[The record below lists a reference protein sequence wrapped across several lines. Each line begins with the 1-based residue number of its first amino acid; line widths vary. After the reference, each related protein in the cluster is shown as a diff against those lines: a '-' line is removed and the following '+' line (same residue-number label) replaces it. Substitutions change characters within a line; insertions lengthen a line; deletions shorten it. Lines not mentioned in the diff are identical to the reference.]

1 MRIDT
6 CYFCSSKMY
15 PGHGMHFVRNDCK
28 VFKFCRSKCHRAFQ
42 KKKNPRRIRWTKAY
56 RKAVGK
62 ELAVDPSF
70 EIEKRRNIPMKYDR
84 EFWQMSM
91 EAIKKVTEIQKKRQ
105 STYVMQRLRKGR
117 EVEQHRDIREVQRDM
132 SLIRSPAAGLKQRL
146 AIEEKLLEED
156 QENDVEM
163 ITTEDENN
171 IDHKSLGIPAWLSIT
186 FIGLIILGISGII
199 FAVLQKFI
207 IVNNQP
213 PQQTPSSV
221 PLRS

>member
-1 MRIDT
+1 MIV
-6 CYFCSSKMY
+6 K
-15 PGHGMHFVRNDCK
+15 
-28 VFKFCRSKCHRAFQ
+28 AFQ
-42 KKKNPRRIRWTKAY
+42 KKKNPRRVRWTKAY

-146 AIEEKLLEED
+146 LTEEKLLEEE
-156 QENDVEM
+156 QENDVDM
-163 ITTEDENN
+163 ITVEDENN
-171 IDHKSLGIPAWLSIT
+171 IDHSKLSYIK
-186 FIGLIILGISGII
+186 I
-199 FAVLQKFI
+199 
-207 IVNNQP
+207 
-213 PQQTPSSV
+213 
-221 PLRS
+221 